1 MKISSSQKIGIF
13 VIAIGVSLFFA
24 LNFLKGYDI
33 FKKRSVYHTYLPEVE
48 GLAPTSPIY
57 IRGFKVGTIEKIKL
71 DPVRDSFL
79 VSFNVTNDYLIPI
92 DTRAEVYSSNLLG
105 GKALRLAL
113 GQSEI
118 GARNGDTLKGK
129 SVPDM
134 LSVLYGYVGP
144 LKDKLEETV
153 DNLNSVLASVNQTL
167 DSAARQ
173 DLHSSLKRLDGSL
186 ANIQRLS
193 ASLNGMTPD
202 LSSSL
207 KNINTITQDLS
218 APDGD
223 LKGAIAN
230 VNKTAENLSALRLQE
245 SLDKLNAM
253 LEKLQS
259 PESTTG
265 KLMGSSDLHNS
276 VDSLLNDIDQI
287 VKKIKANP
295 RKYIKVSVF

>member
-1 MKISSSQKIGIF
+1 M
-13 VIAIGVSLFFA
+13 GVALFLA
-24 LNFLKGYDI
+24 LNFLKGYDL
-33 FKKRSVYHTYLPEVE
+33 FKKRNVYHTYLPEVE

-105 GKALRLAL
+105 GKAMRLAL
-113 GQSEI
+113 GESPIE
-118 GARNGDTLKGK
+118 ARNGDTLKGK

-134 LSVLYGYVGP
+134 LSVLYGYMGP

-153 DNLNSVLASVNQTL
+153 DNLNSVLVSVNQTL
-167 DSAARQ
+167 DSSARMS
-173 DLHSSLKRLDGSL
+173 LHSSLRRLDASL

-207 KNINTITQDLS
+207 KNINVLTQDLS

-230 VNKTAENLSALRLQE
+230 VNKTAENLSAVRLQE
-245 SLDKLNAM
+245 TVDKLNVM

-259 PESTTG
+259 PNSTTG
-265 KLMGSSDLHNS
+265 KLMGSDDLHNS
-276 VDSLLNDIDQI
+276 VDSLLNEIDGL
-287 VKKIKANP
+287 VKKIKDNP
-295 RKYIKVSVF
+295 KKYIKVSVF

>member
-13 VIAIGVSLFFA
+13 VIAVGVALFLA
-24 LNFLKGYDI
+24 LNFLKGYDL
-33 FKKRSVYHTYLPEVE
+33 FKKRSTYHTYLPEVE

-79 VSFNVTNDYLIPI
+79 VSFNVSNDYRIPI
-92 DTRAEVYSSNLLG
+92 DSRAEVYSSNLLG
-105 GKALRLAL
+105 GKEMRLAL
-113 GQSEI
+113 GESQIS
-118 GARNGDTLKGK
+118 ARHGDTLKGK

-173 DLHSSLKRLDGSL
+173 DLHSSLRRLDGSL

-230 VNKTAENLSALRLQE
+230 VNKTAENLSAVRLQE
-245 SLDKLNAM
+245 SLDKLNAI
-253 LEKLQS
+253 LDKIQS
-259 PESTTG
+259 PNSTTG
-265 KLMGSSDLHNS
+265 KLMGNDDLHNS
-276 VDSLLNDIDQI
+276 VDSLLTDIDEL

-295 RKYIKVSVF
+295 KKYIKVSVF

>member
-1 MKISSSQKIGIF
+1 MKLSSSQKIGIF
-13 VIAIGVSLFFA
+13 VILVGVALFLA
-24 LNFLKGYDI
+24 LNFLKGYDL

-105 GKALRLAL
+105 GKAMRLAL
-113 GQSEI
+113 GESPIE
-118 GARNGDTLKGK
+118 AKDGDTLKGK

-153 DNLNSVLASVNQTL
+153 DNLNSVLISVNQTL
-167 DSAARQ
+167 DSSARQ
-173 DLHSSLKRLDGSL
+173 DLHSSLKRLDASL

-193 ASLNGMTPD
+193 SSLNGMTPD

-207 KNINTITQDLS
+207 KNINTLTQDLS

-230 VNKTAENLSALRLQE
+230 INRTADNLSAVRLKE
-245 SLDKLNAM
+245 TVDNLNVM
-253 LEKLQS
+253 LEKIQS

-265 KLMGSSDLHNS
+265 KLMNSDDLHNS
-276 VDSLLNDIDQI
+276 VDSLLNEIDGL
-287 VKKIKANP
+287 VKKIKSNP
-295 RKYIKVSVF
+295 KKFIKVSVF

>member
-13 VIAIGVSLFFA
+13 VLAVAVALFLA
-24 LNFLKGYDI
+24 LNFPKGYDL
-33 FKKRSVYHTYLPEVE
+33 FKKRSTYHTYLPEVE

-57 IRGFKVGTIEKIKL
+57 IKGFKVGTIEKIKL

-113 GQSEI
+113 GDSQI
-118 GARNGDTLKGK
+118 GASDGDTLKGK

-153 DNLNSVLASVNQTL
+153 DNLNSVLISVNQTL

-173 DLHSSLKRLDGSL
+173 DLHSSLRRLDDSL
-186 ANIQRLS
+186 ANIQ
-193 ASLNGMTPD
+193 
-202 LSSSL
+202 
-207 KNINTITQDLS
+207 
-218 APDGD
+218 
-223 LKGAIAN
+223 
-230 VNKTAENLSALRLQE
+230 
-245 SLDKLNAM
+245 
-253 LEKLQS
+253 
-259 PESTTG
+259 
-265 KLMGSSDLHNS
+265 
-276 VDSLLNDIDQI
+276 
-287 VKKIKANP
+287 
-295 RKYIKVSVF
+295 